1 LADLYA
7 GCNLPLQRTGDI
19 PTYRCGCCAGCA
31 THAAVKEAEAAAAA
45 AEQAQSKLEAMPKKG
60 KSTAAAAAAAARAAT
75 AAAAAAA
82 KTVQQLSESQKL
94 VRVSHEVDLALVK
107 DLLHDYPPTGAEAP
121 VTLATLVSC
130 ILACCVGTAAG
141 SALASAQCP
150 VPLTGQC
157 PVPSASFHEGAAL
170 PCWLHMLH
178 LTTSA
183 GTHLMYKH

>member
-1 LADLYA
+1 MAVCSVY
-7 GCNLPLQRTGDI
+7 RTRI
-19 PTYRCGCCAGCA
+19 YR
-31 THAAVKEAEAAAAA
+31 TRTAAAQQPNTAAAAA

-60 KSTAAAAAAAARAAT
+60 KGTAAAAAAAARAAT

>member
-60 KSTAAAAAAAARAAT
+60 KGTAAAAAAAARAAT

-150 VPLTGQC
+150 VP
-157 PVPSASFHEGAAL
+157 ASTKAP
-170 PCWLHMLH
+170 PCR
-178 LTTSA
+178 A
-183 GTHLMYKH
+183 GCTCCI